1 VSDPGSGSVV
11 FDRAAEFYDQSR
23 AISDDAMAQTIA
35 RLSKELDG
43 RGRCLE
49 VGVGTGLV
57 ALPLHQAGIALAGL
71 DLSAPML
78 GRLLHKAGG
87 RPPFPLVRGDATKMP
102 FRDHVFG
109 GAYLRWVLHLIPS
122 WRAALAEMARVVKP
136 KGVVLVSVGGNDAIQ
151 GEIRK
156 RFSERTGVSAD
167 PVGLDWGD
175 TDALDAA
182 MADLGGRMRTL
193 EPLHEEYEEALGR
206 FLDEIEANRYSWTWP
221 VDEQVR
227 LDAVGELRPWVA
239 ERFGPLDVPR
249 RETLTTVWRAYD
261 LL

>member
-1 VSDPGSGSVV
+1 MSDPGSGSVA

-35 RLSKELDG
+35 RLSKELAG

-49 VGVGTGLV
+49 VGAGTGLV
-57 ALPLHQAGIALAGL
+57 ALPLHAAGIPLAGI

-78 GRLLHKAGG
+78 GRLIHKAGG
-87 RPPFPLVRGDATKMP
+87 THPFPLVRGDATRMP

-109 GAYLRWVLHLIPS
+109 AAHLRWVLHLIPG
-122 WRAALAEMARVVKP
+122 WRTALAEMARVVRP
-136 KGVVLVSVGGNDAIQ
+136 GGVVLVCLGAYDSIE
-151 GEIRK
+151 GEIRQ
-156 RFSERTGVSAD
+156 RFADRTGASVD
-167 PVGLDWGD
+167 PIGLAWGD
-175 TDALDAA
+175 TDALDTA

-193 EPLHEEYEEALGR
+193 EPIVEEAEERLDE

-221 VDEQVR
+221 IADEIRLGAVR
-227 LDAVGELRPWVA
+227 DLRVWAA

-249 RETLTTVWRAYD
+249 RGTLTTVWRAYD
-261 LL
+261 LP